1 MTLENFISILVLSA
15 AITSLGIEI
24 IKDLLDRFHAAYNSS
39 VLAAVASF
47 IIGSLEM
54 IAYYIMNHLEIT
66 AMTLLYCVCM
76 GIANMVSAAVGYDKV
91 RELITAFL
99 TKNR

>member
-1 MTLENFISILVLSA
+1 
-15 AITSLGIEI
+15 ITSLDIEI

-39 VLAAVASF
+39 VLAAIASF